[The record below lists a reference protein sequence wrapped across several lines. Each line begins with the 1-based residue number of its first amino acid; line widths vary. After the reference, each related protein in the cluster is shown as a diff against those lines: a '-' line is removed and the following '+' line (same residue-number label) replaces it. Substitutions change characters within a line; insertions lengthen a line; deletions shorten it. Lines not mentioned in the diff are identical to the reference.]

1 MRYSLLLVGFLSLFG
16 LAQAQPVEYSRAVVS
31 TTLEVI
37 APENED
43 PSAFQGGNE
52 GRGGMN
58 FRNMMDGE
66 TKITTYINGD
76 KMKTSIKSEVIKS
89 SIYRD
94 HGAKTTT
101 TVFQMMGEERAF
113 FATDQDMMDMQRTR
127 DSMMEQRRNRPTDSG
142 AVRRPP
148 GRDRTPTEVV
158 LVNTSETKKIAG
170 KTCIKAYLVTT
181 LLLGNKDSTVIWYCP
196 DFKIKNIVSPGS
208 LNMLPMMGNMM
219 PGGLQGLDKVPGF
232 VMRYETRFRRDR
244 LVQVEVTKLELDKA
258 ISDKE
263 FEVPSSIDVKP
274 INEMQNMFGPGG
286 RGGFNRMRD

>member
-1 MRYSLLLVGFLSLFG
+1 MRQFPLLIILPCLLSVV
-16 LAQAQPVEYSRAVVS
+16 QAQPVEYTRAVVS
-31 TTLEVI
+31 TTMEVI

-43 PSAFQGGNE
+43 ASGFSGGNE

-66 TKITTYINGD
+66 TKITTYIKGD
-76 KMKTSIKSEVIKS
+76 KMKTNIKSDVIKS

-113 FATDQDMMDMQRTR
+113 FATDQDMADMQRQR

-142 AVRRPP
+142 TTRRPP

-170 KTCIKAYLVTT
+170 KTCIKAYLVST

-219 PGGLQGLDKVPGF
+219 PGGLQGLDQVPGF

-244 LVQVEVTKLELDKA
+244 LVEVEVTKIELDKEV
-258 ISDKE
+258 SDKE
-263 FEVPSSIDVKP
+263 FEVSTSVDVKP
-274 INEMQNMFGPGG
+274 IKDMQNMFGPGG